1 MEKLYYGCIYE
12 KSGRYVKIALK
23 GEPNNIASFIARCP
37 ISTKVQITTLADMPV
52 LDTTGNFIMNC
63 SDMELRE
70 EIINP
75 LIQMQ
80 NYEIEPQAVDFVY
93 GEEEIEE
100 NGVSKEEFINWVEEI
115 TDYPLVKWDSFEDD
129 EEVEEESIISNENE
143 LLNIAKELIDGLE
156 EEHNIDDI
164 VNGLVSIME
173 NENKTLEELREMCW
187 NDSNEI
193 FSKIY
198 G

>member
-1 MEKLYYGCIYE
+1 MEKLYYGCIYGE
-12 KSGRYVKIALK
+12 SGKYVKIALK
-23 GEPNNIASFIARCP
+23 GEANNIASFIARCP
-37 ISTKVQITTLADMPV
+37 FSTKVEIVTLYDTLV

-63 SDMELRE
+63 NDMELRE
-70 EIINP
+70 EIITP

-80 NYEIEPQAVDFVY
+80 NYEIEPPAVDFVY
-93 GEEEIEE
+93 GEEEIEI
-100 NGVSKEEFINWVEEI
+100 NGISKEEFINWVEEI

-129 EEVEEESIISNENE
+129 EDDEVYMMSNKNE

-164 VNGLVSIME
+164 VNGLVFIME

-187 NDSNEI
+187 NDSNEV
-193 FSKIY
+193 FSRIY
-198 G
+198 D